1 MKTSPKRDRRY
12 AILGKMMRDKNAT
25 IADMTAVLERHD
37 CMMKLSYPFRHPL
50 RMMRNIVMKRILRRK
65 R

>member
-1 MKTSPKRDRRY
+1 MKTSPKHDRRY

-37 CMMKLSYPFRHPL
+37 RMMKLSYPFRHPL